1 MENLII
7 ILFGVYSIII
17 VLGLYKMKKLNKK
30 FRRSKSN
37 YQYRVS
43 MWEDMKFQFDQWK
56 SENEKINNS
65 LDTIAERLVYIDQ
78 LYSNDCVES
87 KVLDD
92 EIKQYLNIS
101 NLEILKMK
109 KGVEY
114 QNYKTEANNRLTK

>member
-1 MENLII
+1 
-7 ILFGVYSIII
+7 
-17 VLGLYKMKKLNKK
+17 
-30 FRRSKSN
+30 
-37 YQYRVS
+37 